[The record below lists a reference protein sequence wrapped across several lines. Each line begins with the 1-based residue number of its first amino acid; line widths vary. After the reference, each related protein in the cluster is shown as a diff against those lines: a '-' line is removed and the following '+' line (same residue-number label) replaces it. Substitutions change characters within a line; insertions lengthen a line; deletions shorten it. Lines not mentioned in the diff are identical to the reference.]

1 MPICLNRDSSGYEL
15 VKRTNGL
22 LGKSPVE
29 FQESAANC
37 LDIGLL
43 NNMPDAALQSTER
56 QFLTLI
62 HSAAGGIVVR
72 LSLYA
77 LPDIPRTE
85 SGRRHVSSFY
95 SGIENLWD
103 SHLDGLI
110 VTGAEPCA
118 PNLMDEPYWGSLT
131 RVLEW
136 AEHSAH
142 STILSCLAAHAALLH
157 FDGIGR
163 RRLSDK
169 RFGLFEC
176 TRVSHHQLTAGTP
189 SRFPMPQSRWNEIP
203 ENELT
208 ACGYAILTRAEEAGV
223 DMFVKRRKG
232 LFVFFQGHPEY
243 ETNTLLLEYRRDIGR
258 YLRQERDTYPP
269 MPQGYFDAN
278 TANAL
283 TALRERALCD
293 GRKEL
298 LADFPVAGVERR
310 LANTWRAAAAC
321 TYRNWLVYL
330 CAQKER
336 RLRRGNVQGSLLGSG
351 AGLVRPFTTG
361 EFK

>member
-1 MPICLNRDSSGYEL
+1 MPVCLDRDPSGYEL
-15 VKRTNGL
+15 LKRTNGL

-29 FQESAANC
+29 FHESAANC
-37 LDIGLL
+37 IEIGLL

-62 HSAAGGIVVR
+62 DSAAGGIVVR
-72 LSLYA
+72 LSLYS
-77 LPDIPRTE
+77 LPDIPRAE

-136 AEHSAH
+136 AEHSTH
-142 STILSCLAAHAALLH
+142 STVLSCLGAHAALLH
-157 FDGIGR
+157 LDGIGR

-223 DMFVKRRKG
+223 DMFVQQRKS

-243 ETNTLLLEYRRDIGR
+243 ETNTLLLEYRRDVGR

-269 MPQGYFDAN
+269 MPRGYFDAN

-283 TALRERALCD
+283 TALRERPRCN
-293 GRKEL
+293 RREEL
-298 LADFPVAGVERR
+298 LVDFPTAQVERR
-310 LANTWRAAAAC
+310 LANTWRAAAARI
-321 TYRNWLVYL
+321 YGNWLMYL

-336 RLRRGNVQGSLLGSG
+336 RLRRGMPKEACSV
-351 AGLVRPFTTG
+351 AGMG
-361 EFK
+361 